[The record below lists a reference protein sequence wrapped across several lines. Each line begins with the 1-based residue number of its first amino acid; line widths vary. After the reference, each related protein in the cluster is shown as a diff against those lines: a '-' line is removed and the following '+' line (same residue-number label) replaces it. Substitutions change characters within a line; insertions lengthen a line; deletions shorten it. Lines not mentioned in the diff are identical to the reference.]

1 MSPFHH
7 RSRFFYFLFFPIFSV
22 FSSLACSAA
31 ADLRLTS
38 SNLQCQCRFCVGEA
52 AAAWSNFSASC
63 PRVGKSAFT
72 SIVTDESRRSS
83 RSHAGPG
90 KILFF
95 WGGWLPITGRLH
107 FRRTKKWHIEIGA
120 IALSATISQRM
131 TLMNCLVECPPTGG
145 RTSGTPSYS
154 RFRRSLLLQH
164 TAPAGPSQLIPWP
177 APNVISALLLHTR
190 KRVIVPLFFV

>member
-1 MSPFHH
+1 MPMPFLCGRSGGGVIEFLRELSACWKVCVHLH
-7 RSRFFYFLFFPIFSV
+7 RDWWESALFS
-22 FSSLACSAA
+22 
-31 ADLRLTS
+31 
-38 SNLQCQCRFCVGEA
+38 Q
-52 AAAWSNFSASC
+52 
-63 PRVGKSAFT
+63 
-72 SIVTDESRRSS
+72 SRRPRENS
-83 RSHAGPG
+83 
-90 KILFF
+90 LF